1 MADRARLWS
10 VSALAREFGLTAQA
24 LRFYEARGLLHPR
37 RMDGAR
43 VYDYRDHARL
53 RLIQKFRRLGFSLEQ
68 IGEYL
73 AQYRAGGA
81 NAAQFRLG
89 LARIDARLGTLRQMR
104 RELDET
110 IAELELMR
118 QDALTRID
126 RCAAETAARET
137 MA

>member
-1 MADRARLWS
+1 MADRAKLWS

-37 RMDGAR
+37 RQDGAR

-73 AQYRAGGA
+73 AQYRAGRP

-89 LARIDARLGTLRQMR
+89 LARIEARLAELRQMR

-110 IAELELMR
+110 ITELEAMHE
-118 QDALTRID
+118 DAQARL
-126 RCAAETAARET
+126 RCACHNAA
-137 MA
+137 